1 MTIAPEYTGFF
12 PGARLKGLFYFAF
25 WTVLGLLLTGRSYF
39 AYYYYDAPVRLG
51 EAAFWEMTSCYIYA
65 LLTPAVF
72 AGLRRYR
79 FDRPD
84 WQLILGIH
92 IALAL
97 GFALAHALLLNLCA
111 WLFWPAS
118 TAAAG
123 LRESEFLPL
132 LLRNVHFDFLIYW
145 LIAGGG
151 YALELYQRYRE
162 RELRAAQL
170 ENQLF
175 AAQLQVLK
183 SQIHPHFLFNTLHT
197 VSALMYQDV
206 QLADK
211 MIARLSE
218 LLRLT
223 LDNASLQFVN
233 LGRELDFLKLYLEI
247 MKTRYPDRLE
257 ISMDIS
263 PDTLD
268 AEVPYLILQPLVE
281 NAIQHGRTREQK
293 VHEVRISARR
303 ERNCLRLE
311 VSDNGPGFPE
321 AARGVFEKGIGLSN
335 TSRRL
340 LQIYGSAQRF
350 ILHHKQGGGVMVT
363 LILPYRCKSNQ
374 SLKHQGSED
383 VKDKN
388 PDR

>member
-1 MTIAPEYTGFF
+1 
-12 PGARLKGLFYFAF
+12 
-25 WTVLGLLLTGRSYF
+25 
-39 AYYYYDAPVRLG
+39 
-51 EAAFWEMTSCYIYA
+51 
-65 LLTPAVF
+65 
-72 AGLRRYR
+72 
-79 FDRPD
+79 D

-97 GFALAHALLLNLCA
+97 GFALAHALLLNLSA

-151 YALELYQRYRE
+151 YALEFYQRYRE

-211 MIARLSE
+211 VITRLSE

-257 ISMDIS
+257 IHLDIA
-263 PDTLD
+263 PETLD

-281 NAIQHGRTREQK
+281 NAIQHGRTRERK

-303 ERNCLRLE
+303 ERNCLKLD

-321 AARGVFEKGIGLSN
+321 AAQGVFEKGIGLSN

-350 ILHHKQGGGVMVT
+350 ILHHKKGGGVVVT
-363 LILPYRCKSNQ
+363 LILPYRRKSNQ
-374 SLKHQGSED
+374 SPQSQGSEN